1 MARACGRDLARLEHV
16 SHKTDGMVQGVEAG
30 KAIEA
35 MRCDPGHCAG
45 LRRDRAGARPA
56 RLARRAAARAIGDPY
71 LFDDPAKLPD
81 VDVALVLGAAPI
93 GPEGGPNRYFEYRL
107 DAAAALWRAGKA
119 KYLLVSGDNSRPDY
133 DEPSAMRAGLIAR
146 GVPASAIY
154 RDFAGVR
161 TRDSMLRA
169 KSVFG
174 QQRLI
179 VVSQGFHAAR
189 AIFLARGEGIEA
201 WGLAARDVDAGLQHL
216 HRAAALSL
224 GGARLSRCLARHAAA
239 PRRAVHR
246 RRCGS
251 AQLKRPCAFLAIG
264 AAHRRA
270 AAGGAVVPLAAMAR
284 TAHRCVGRAYVVD
297 GGSASLRSTRHSCS
311 GPRRSA

>member
-1 MARACGRDLARLEHV
+1 MRLMLGLMLAVGALALVLVIVAWLAEQRIERLAEPYLAHDLAE
-16 SHKTDGMVQGVEAG
+16 
-30 KAIEA
+30 
-35 MRCDPGHCAG
+35 
-45 LRRDRAGARPA
+45 
-56 RLARRAAARAIGDPY
+56 
-71 LFDDPAKLPD
+71 LPE

-93 GPEGGPNRYFEYRL
+93 GPEGGRNRYLEYRL
-107 DAAAALWRAGKA
+107 DAAAALWRAGKV
-119 KYLLVSGDNSRPDY
+119 KYLLVSGDNRRPDY

-201 WGLAARDVDAGLQHL
+201 WGLAARDVD
-216 HRAAALSL
+216 RAYSVFTELRRYPSAVRAYLDVWL
-224 GGARLSRCLARHAAA
+224 DTPPRHAG
-239 PRRAVHR
+239 P
-246 RRCGS
+246 S
-251 AQLKRPCAFLAIG
+251 I
-264 AAHRRA
+264 
-270 AAGGAVVPLAAMAR
+270 VV
-284 TAHRCVGRAYVVD
+284 GVD
-297 GGSASLRSTRHSCS
+297 
-311 GPRRSA
+311 PPN